1 LTVELSQPDFQRLSR
16 IVQNLPDFANVRD
29 RRRLVAGALAGI
41 PQWRF

>member
-1 LTVELSQPDFQRLSR
+1 MTVELSQPDFQRLSR